1 MFAPS
6 VDLRALAEKTEG
18 FSGADLQALVYNA
31 HLEVVHDAIA
41 ALPPAGAPNGA
52 AATNA
57 TNGDGPE
64 VRYTVLGGEADGG
77 QVRSR
82 AEEAAFQRR
91 VSFPPS
97 VMFVLMHTL
106 SALRASWCCN
116 WSLLSLHPRPLLPT
130 AAAHHAGRGREGQ
143 EARGGRRGRGCGTGG
158 AQGEWQVLIA
168 GAHARSPGAR
178 PRGTRSPRGPR
189 GLSAR

>member
-6 VDLRALAEKTEG
+6 VDLCALAEKTEG

-52 AATNA
+52 AAPNA

-64 VRYTVLGGEADGG
+64 VRYTVLGGEADEG

-91 VSFPPS
+91 VEDLMAEFAEAITRVDEYERFGPS
-97 VMFVLMHTL
+97 
-106 SALRASWCCN
+106 SALTS
-116 WSLLSLHPRPLLPT
+116 SG
-130 AAAHHAGRGREGQ
+130 AGSRM
-143 EARGGRRGRGCGTGG
+143 
-158 AQGEWQVLIA
+158 
-168 GAHARSPGAR
+168 
-178 PRGTRSPRGPR
+178 GP
-189 GLSAR
+189 